1 MVEKV
6 DIPVEEKQ
14 ETQEYLDEMSKKVD
28 TANEVKTEEAPSTE
42 EEKPKVTLT
51 VPLR

>member
-1 MVEKV
+1 V
-6 DIPVEEKQ
+6 
-14 ETQEYLDEMSKKVD
+14 SKKPSL
-28 TANEVKTEEAPSTE
+28 EVTTE